1 MPKGGETES
10 CSVMSDSLQPH
21 GLYSPWNS
29 PGRYTG
35 VSSLSLL
42 QGIFPTQALNP
53 GLPHCRR
60 ILYQLS
66 YQGSAMCLRSPHS
79 DPPYLPNCIEQPQ
92 LVLLK
97 YQSKKPHTPPLS
109 CLCSLLRSQVSVLT
123 HPLFHIFS
131 YPCVF
136 GSSPYVALQVTIH
149 LQTNRLI
156 CNIHTTF
163 LVPLHG
169 GPS

>member
-1 MPKGGETES
+1 
-10 CSVMSDSLQPH
+10 MSNSLRPH

-136 GSSPYVALQVTIH
+136 GSSPYVAHPSSNQQAH
-149 LQTNRLI
+149 LQHSHHIPGSLAWWTQLT
-156 CNIHTTF
+156 H
-163 LVPLHG
+163 LVSTSANAHFI
-169 GPS
+169 